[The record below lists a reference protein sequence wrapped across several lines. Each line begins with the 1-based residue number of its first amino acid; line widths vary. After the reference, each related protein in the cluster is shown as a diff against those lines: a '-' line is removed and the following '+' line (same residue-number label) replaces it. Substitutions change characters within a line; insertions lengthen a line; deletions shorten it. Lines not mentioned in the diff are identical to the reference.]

1 MTLPGSTIQDYSQRI
16 EELAHK
22 LGLDYY
28 PVDFELVP
36 NNFTYWTNWPDSK
49 NYYHRPFSWCGSFLE
64 VITQIKPVT
73 K

>member
-1 MTLPGSTIQDYSQRI
+1 VVPTAQSR
-16 EELAHK
+16 K
-22 LGLDYY
+22 
-28 PVDFELVP
+28 LVP